1 MTTLKLFSGVSV
13 NFMWSC
19 RTSADCTEGLIT
31 LGGLSPKP
39 SVTALHVNSRPT
51 SDPSPLLRPLSILP
65 AEETPQDFLQYIFC
79 L

>member
-19 RTSADCTEGLIT
+19 RTFADSTEGLIT
-31 LGGLSPKP
+31 LGGLYPKP
-39 SVTALHVNSRPT
+39 SVTTLHVNSRPT
-51 SDPSPLLRPLSILP
+51 GYPSPLLLPLSILP